1 MKEGKVMDTRKP
13 SHRQSQ
19 GGSFGTSE
27 GSVMVAGGSGD
38 KTEKIHYRNYCQT
51 ALLS

>member
-1 MKEGKVMDTRKP
+1 MKEGKVLDTRNP
-13 SHRQSQ
+13 PHRQSQ

-27 GSVMVAGGSGD
+27 WGVMVAEGSGD

-51 ALLS
+51 ALLN

>member
-27 GSVMVAGGSGD
+27 GSVTVAGGSGD